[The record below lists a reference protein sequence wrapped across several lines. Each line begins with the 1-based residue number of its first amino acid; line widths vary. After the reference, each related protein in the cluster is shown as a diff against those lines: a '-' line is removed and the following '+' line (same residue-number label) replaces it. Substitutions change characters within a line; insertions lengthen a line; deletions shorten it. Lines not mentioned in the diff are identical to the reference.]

1 MGRGGIPG
9 YPLRLRSAD
18 SWQRP
23 RASWGLIRNLIKLH
37 FCSPGSAGVFQ
48 GKLMTRRIAARIFAE
63 ERQKEAVRKA
73 AIEAALAKPPPPRV
87 TTENWHDWHRRG
99 WIVCPAKRQR
109 TCSDPA
115 CSVGAKCQRMA
126 ELGVRATALRSL
138 GGTGLAAAPGPGR
151 VHPAWLEWCP
161 AKGVVAYTVGSQPDL
176 EPPRGRRGSRLRS
189 VSGGPQRE
197 LGWVLGDLS
206 PAKK

>member
-1 MGRGGIPG
+1 
-9 YPLRLRSAD
+9 
-18 SWQRP
+18 
-23 RASWGLIRNLIKLH
+23 
-37 FCSPGSAGVFQ
+37 
-48 GKLMTRRIAARIFAE
+48 MTRRIAARIFAE

-73 AIEAALAKPPPPRV
+73 AIEAALAKPSPPRV

-126 ELGVRATALRSL
+126 ELGLAGDGSPLPRRDRPSCGARTRKGAPCLARVVPGKGRCRLH
-138 GGTGLAAAPGPGR
+138 GGLSSGPRTPEGKARIAAAQRKRWAATRARVGP
-151 VHPAWLEWCP
+151 
-161 AKGVVAYTVGSQPDL
+161 
-176 EPPRGRRGSRLRS
+176 
-189 VSGGPQRE
+189 
-197 LGWVLGDLS
+197 GDLS